1 MILLTDT
8 FEVDQLDV
16 DATISV
22 ERYNVQEVQA
32 ALRGGFDTYFEF
44 EELAL
49 DTQDALGVEVPETEQ
64 KHRPRFTPPF
74 DLIFVAPVIVDRD
87 DDDWTLA
94 FWRVH
99 DVA

>member
-64 KHRPRFTPPF
+64 KHRPHFSPPF
-74 DLIFVAPVIVDRD
+74 ALIFVGYNQAK

-94 FWRVH
+94 FWKVQ